1 MAVRKR
7 SVSIAGHATS
17 FSLEDEFW
25 QALHALAMQR
35 GCSIAALVVAIDA
48 ERAPD
53 ANLSSAIRT
62 YLFAIARNGQLGFDT
77 GCVSKDTDGL

>member
-1 MAVRKR
+1 MVVRKR

-25 QALHALAMQR
+25 KALHALAGQR
-35 GCSIAALVVAIDA
+35 HCSVAALVMTIDA

-62 YLFAIARNGQLGFDT
+62 YLFAAARRGQLNFDT
-77 GCVSKDTDGL
+77 D